1 MTHLVR
7 TLDLVSVDIN
17 SCTVFPTFTSITVRG
32 LNISAFAIRGFVLG
46 VFLFILYV
54 SVLTVLLESKCAD
67 VDSCSDVCS
76 HTAATYIQISVS

>member
-1 MTHLVR
+1 MR
-7 TLDLVSVDIN
+7 ILDLVSVDIN

-32 LNISAFAIRGFVLG
+32 LNISALAIRVFVLG
-46 VFLFILYV
+46 VFFVYFVCVCLNCGA
-54 SVLTVLLESKCAD
+54 LLENKCAD

>member
-1 MTHLVR
+1 MR

-32 LNISAFAIRGFVLG
+32 LNISAFAIRVFVLS
-46 VFLFILYV
+46 VFFVYFVCVCLNCV
-54 SVLTVLLESKCAD
+54 ALLESKCAD